1 MQRYSRVEENDDG
14 VDGFD
19 NRHRWGAPLLHM
31 GGIGG
36 RDGAPNRND
45 DAGERVAGIVD
56 WVQDYREAGTVTLTS
71 RVPSSVVE
79 SP

>member
-1 MQRYSRVEENDDG
+1 ME
-14 VDGFD
+14 
-19 NRHRWGAPLLHM
+19 WM
-31 GGIGG
+31 GSTIGT
-36 RDGAPNRND
+36 DGAPHYCTWAASAVVTVHRTCND

-56 WVQDYREAGTVTLTS
+56 WVQGYREAGTVTLTS

>member
-1 MQRYSRVEENDDG
+1 
-14 VDGFD
+14 
-19 NRHRWGAPLLHM
+19 M
-31 GGIGG
+31 GWMSSTIGT
-36 RDGAPNRND
+36 DGASHYCTRAASAVVPVPLPRHD
-45 DAGERVAGIVD
+45 DAGERVPGIVD